1 MEDDA
6 PVEVPGVPVKMVTR
20 RQVAEMLRV
29 SERTTVRLTEK
40 GILPTPLRVGR
51 GVRWIEADIVSAI
64 RRLSK

>member
-6 PVEVPGVPVKMVTR
+6 PVTLSSTPLKMVTR

-29 SERTTVRLTEK
+29 SERTTVRLTEQ

-51 GVRWIEADIVSAI
+51 GVRWIEADILSAI
-64 RRLSK
+64 RRLSQ